1 MEKLLKVIVITL
13 NNQRY
18 GINVQ
23 QILSIEKMQEITR
36 VPRTSEFIKGVIN
49 LRGETI
55 PVIDLKER
63 LQLETSEPTN
73 QSRILVIQV
82 DAVTVGL
89 IVDSATD
96 VLDIDTNEIERAS
109 EMAGIVNEKYIA
121 GIAKRAE
128 ELLLL
133 LNLQTILNFEETE
146 EVIQLEKVE
155 EE

>member
-1 MEKLLKVIVITL
+1 MENLLKVIVITL

>member
-1 MEKLLKVIVITL
+1 MENLLKVIVITL

-133 LNLQTILNFEETE
+133 LNLQTILNF
-146 EVIQLEKVE
+146 
-155 EE
+155 